1 MQMEHND
8 NWTPG
13 NRPGGDM
20 GALLDACGYLSVVIG
35 YLYAVLSA
43 ERLSVLNFA
52 LFTLLNVAWIGL
64 FWLVSSRPCPPSVD
78 RMMIGAMAAL
88 AVGAQLMTWMG
99 LGFDWLLPVVTISIL
114 TFAFAFSWRTTIITG
129 SAMAIV
135 TIATLAGP
143 QIVTVS
149 GLEQLGRHLPSMLS
163 VIPAYIFVL
172 IFTVVLQRQQVL
184 REQAEGL
191 AEELARSKVEL
202 EDANEEL
209 RRFSAQVEEL
219 AVTRERN
226 RMARE
231 IHDTLGHYLTLLAV
245 QLETAGKLRERGD
258 PRLQGELVE
267 ARRVVAECLMEV
279 RRSVAALR
287 PAELSSASFGESL
300 SHLVG
305 ELEAVAPNVEITFD
319 LEGPTQD
326 LGPELRVALY
336 RCAQEALTNV
346 RKHARATKVLL
357 RVRADDEVVE
367 LTVLDNGIGPDSDGA
382 EPGAPGVGLIGM
394 RERIALLG
402 GTVKIGP
409 EPERGWRVEVRA
421 PRGVSEAPATVPT
434 GMPRAETDAEA
445 IRALARTALA

>member
-1 MQMEHND
+1 MSAAQAEA
-8 NWTPG
+8 
-13 NRPGGDM
+13 RGGM
-20 GALLDACGYLSVVIG
+20 HGALVAESWTERIETAMYGAMIVG
-35 YLYAVLSA
+35 YLYAVLAPGHFKLPGFLLLTVSCAAWVALYRYISA
-43 ERLSVLNFA
+43 TVCVRYFKLAFAGLVVTTTLAQSAAFWGVSLDWLAPVLTVGFVAAVLSLRWALVLSAGMTITTLAIIA
-52 LFTLLNVAWIGL
+52 LLGG
-64 FWLVSSRPCPPSVD
+64 PPGQS
-78 RMMIGAMAAL
+78 AL
-88 AVGAQLMTWMG
+88 ASIWNGIN
-99 LGFDWLLPVVTISIL
+99 VVPAY
-114 TFAFAFSWRTTIITG
+114 AFAFLFSRCLTMI
-129 SAMAIV
+129 
-135 TIATLAGP
+135 
-143 QIVTVS
+143 
-149 GLEQLGRHLPSMLS
+149 EQQRDQARHL
-163 VIPAYIFVL
+163 VEQIEDAHQQ
-172 IFTVVLQRQQVL
+172 LQAHAK
-184 REQAEGL
+184 E
-191 AEELARSKVEL
+191 AEELAV
-202 EDANEEL
+202 
-209 RRFSAQVEEL
+209 AQ
-219 AVTRERN
+219 ERN

-231 IHDTLGHYLTLLAV
+231 IHDTLGHYLTILAV
-245 QLETAGKLRERGD
+245 QLETARKLYERGD
-258 PRLQGELVE
+258 PRLGEELTE
-267 ARRVVAECLMEV
+267 ARRAAAECLTEV

-305 ELEAVAPNVEITFD
+305 ELEAVAPDVEITFD

-402 GTVKIGP
+402 GTVEVGP

-445 IRALARTALA
+445 IRALARTAMA